1 MVILVGIDGLTGN
14 AKGPNSSYAGSFI
27 DRLTTN
33 WPDQQWA
40 RYVAGPGVVSDVVG
54 TGAIAY
60 RTAMNMKY
68 SLQNPGTCGL
78 ILAGYSQGA
87 SSAIVAARMLKKAGV
102 KVDCLAMFDGIDRD
116 VAAGTTFV
124 PDNVQ
129 YTIHGMRSASSGSR
143 PLWGNC
149 GWVVPNKKFQF
160 YLKITHWGAGGVPLY
175 RGLPAGVRPTDLV
188 TETDYRTNQP
198 RQTKVTWQEDLA
210 AARLLWGMMNA
221 HINRIYA
228 ECNDGCA
235 APPAGVNHTVA
246 KGESLSLIAGKYWN
260 DIMLWPLI
268 YDANKTAIGP
278 NYNLIKVGQPLVI
291 PDIKTFTQA
300 ELDAAR
306 ARARNW
312 KAA

>member
-1 MVILVGIDGLTGN
+1 MVILVGIEGLTGDAN
-14 AKGPNSSYAGSFI
+14 NPATGYAGSFI
-27 DRLTTN
+27 HRLVTG
-33 WPDQQWA
+33 WPDPQWA

-54 TGAIAY
+54 TGAIAF
-60 RTAMNMKY
+60 RTAMNLKY
-68 SLQNPGTCGL
+68 SLSNPGTCGL
-78 ILAGYSQGA
+78 ILAGYSQGGA
-87 SSAIVAARMLKKAGV
+87 SAIVAAHKLKKAGV
-102 KVDCLAMFDGIDRD
+102 QVDCLALFDSIDRD
-116 VAAGTTFV
+116 ASAGTTFV
-124 PDNVQ
+124 PDNVKF
-129 YTIHGMRSASSGSR
+129 TIHGMRSYSSGSR
-143 PLWGNC
+143 PLLGNC
-149 GWVVPNKKFQF
+149 GWIVPNEKYLFR
-160 YLKITHWGAGGVPLY
+160 LKITHWGAGGVPLY
-175 RGLPAGVRPTDLV
+175 QGIPTGVKPTSLV
-188 TETDYRTNQP
+188 SETNWLTGQPKLTN
-198 RQTKVTWQEDLA
+198 VTWQEDMN
-210 AARLLWGMMNA
+210 AARLLWAMMNA

-235 APPAGVNHTVA
+235 APPASVNHTVA

-268 YDANKTAIGP
+268 YDANKAAIGP